1 MRTVSFVELAMNQMA
16 MENRQALKSLLR
28 VSRALRASDGAV
40 LTALEN
46 VSLLIGPAITPA
58 QGSWKRAEP

>member
-16 MENRQALKSLLR
+16 MENRQALKKLLR

-46 VSLLIGPAITPA
+46 VSLFIGPAITPA
-58 QGSWKRAEP
+58 QGCWKRAEQ